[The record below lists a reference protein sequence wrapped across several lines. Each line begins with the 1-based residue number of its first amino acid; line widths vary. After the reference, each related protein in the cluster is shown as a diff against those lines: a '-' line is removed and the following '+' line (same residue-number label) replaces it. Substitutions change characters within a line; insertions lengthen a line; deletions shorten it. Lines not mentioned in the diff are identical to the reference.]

1 MDTGGDS
8 ATLDTLNLIVN
19 CLFFVISL
27 GVVQMNKRISHF
39 PVTLISVLILMLGV
53 VPAASAQEPSADL
66 AITKAADQT
75 RAKIGEN
82 ITLTITVTNLGPDT
96 ATGIYFGD
104 SIPDPLNFVS
114 SSCDR
119 GTPFWGLCRVDSLA
133 VGESATITLVTTP
146 ITNPA
151 KSERKFTNLAYIAE
165 ATIFD
170 PNPENNTAS
179 LSFQIV
185 GNTH

>member
-1 MDTGGDS
+1 MKKG
-8 ATLDTLNLIVN
+8 NLHY
-19 CLFFVISL
+19 L
-27 GVVQMNKRISHF
+27 
-39 PVTLISVLILMLGV
+39 VTLITVLILMLGI
-53 VPAASAQEPSADL
+53 VPSASAQEPGADL
-66 AITKAADQT
+66 VLTEVADQT

-82 ITLTITVTNLGPDT
+82 ITLTITVTNLGPDA

-119 GTPFWGLCRVDSLA
+119 GATFWGLCRVDSLA

-165 ATIFD
+165 SLTFD

-179 LSFQIV
+179 LSFHIL